1 MSFAPTIARVPGV
14 FYQDIGRSALAL
26 SLGRGLGRGLG
37 IVGGPNANPTPF
49 DQTNY
54 PFGKYS
60 AQTLQLQN
68 ALNTLLIKNGYC
80 PIIADGQ
87 LGPATCGA
95 GSQLFTDATTTPGN
109 PSLMTDFMTIPTM
122 QENPAA
128 FMPSTCGD
136 ELYPKKV
143 ADGCST
149 GPMPPTLTPAQQAA
163 QTSAAGSGLSL
174 TSGKTLA
181 IGAGVLAVIGL
192 GYYVL
197 YAKR

>member
-1 MSFAPTIARVPGV
+1 MSFSRTITRTPGV
-14 FYQDIGRSALAL
+14 FYKDVSGTAL
-26 SLGRGLGRGLG
+26 GLALG

-68 ALNTLLIKNGYC
+68 ALNTLLLKNGYC

-95 GSQLFTDATTTPGN
+95 GSQLFTDATTNPGN
-109 PSLMTDFMTIPTM
+109 PSLLTDFMTIPTM
-122 QENPAA
+122 QQSPAA

-149 GPMPPTLTPAQQAA
+149 GPMPPSGSSAPASPSTATP
-163 QTSAAGSGLSL
+163 GFSL

-181 IGAGVLAVIGL
+181 IGAGLLALVGL
-192 GYYVL
+192 VYYV
-197 YAKR
+197 KR

>member
-1 MSFAPTIARVPGV
+1 MSFARTIQRTPGV
-14 FYQDIGRSALAL
+14 FYQDISGTTLAM
-26 SLGRGLGRGLG
+26 RGLGLG

-68 ALNTLLIKNGYC
+68 ALNVLLIKNGYC

-95 GSQLFTDATTTPGN
+95 GSQLFTDAVSNPGN

-122 QENPAA
+122 AASPSA

-143 ADGCST
+143 SDGCGT

-163 QTSAAGSGLSL
+163 QQAALTSSSGFSL

-181 IGAGVLAVIGL
+181 VGAGVIALIGL
-192 GYYVL
+192 GYYAL
-197 YAKR
+197 RAKR